1 MWPYYHAGWLSSSPA
16 AKHLADLMVGAALP
30 HTHTHRKRPRYQ
42 TLMRETQCLFS
53 LQDNL
58 NRKSCFRSFK
68 QGEAGGCLE
77 TIKPQD
83 TSHSFY
89 DQRKRAI
96 RIHFMV
102 IQLVSYP
109 VIQRL
114 RWNSWNLVQF
124 LYVELEKSLLG
135 ERMPAFK
142 SSALTL
148 TNFTHRFYEYVKS

>member
-16 AKHLADLMVGAALP
+16 AKHLADPMVGVALP

-42 TLMRETQCLFS
+42 TLMRETRCLFS

-58 NRKSCFRSFK
+58 NRKSCFWSFW
-68 QGEAGGCLE
+68 QGEAGGWLE
-77 TIKPQD
+77 TKPQD

-89 DQRKRAI
+89 DHRKRAT

-109 VIQRL
+109 IIQRL
-114 RWNSWNLVQF
+114 SWNSWSLVQF
-124 LYVELEKSLLG
+124 LYVELEKVFWEKECLPL
-135 ERMPAFK
+135 K